1 LIDPIEFL
9 TSSFDDEATWRSI
22 AMKNEYSRAIVV
34 TGVLLGLFYF
44 TMYFGLGFVFEG
56 HVAALLA
63 AIAAWSLAVFLATY
77 PLRLPYR
84 RGFCGG
90 SNIGAVMMA
99 FAIGHLIVGAK
110 PHVLVPIAIM
120 VLMLPVLAI
129 GTLLERILFTDEE
142 RQEIKSQTTQVYR
155 VP

>member
-1 LIDPIEFL
+1 L
-9 TSSFDDEATWRSI
+9 
-22 AMKNEYSRAIVV
+22 
-34 TGVLLGLFYF
+34 
-44 TMYFGLGFVFEG
+44 VFED

-90 SNIGAVMMA
+90 SSFGAVMIA
-99 FAIGHLIVGAK
+99 FQAGYLIVGAK
-110 PHVLVPIAIM
+110 PHVLVPIAVI
-120 VLMLPVLAI
+120 VLMLPALAV
-129 GTLLERILFTDEE
+129 TALLERILFTDEE